1 MEKRGTDLAW
11 VLCWVMR
18 AAGCS
23 RVRRVGGVG
32 GERDCGVSVD
42 VPGAQ
47 QRSLS
52 RPCPVLGGRRW
63 RRTGPGVCRGG
74 GGKDNGDA
82 DISAGASCPVW
93 IKGS

>member
-1 MEKRGTDLAW
+1 M
-11 VLCWVMR
+11 
-18 AAGCS
+18 
-23 RVRRVGGVG
+23 G

-74 GGKDNGDA
+74 GGWWTMETPIFLPEPRAPFGSRAHNSFRPQA
-82 DISAGASCPVW
+82 AGGV
-93 IKGS
+93 GLGEH

>member
-32 GERDCGVSVD
+32 GVRCLGARGEVEAEAGRVLVLIHQLDCAVQVSLALQRDEDLGT
-42 VPGAQ
+42 
-47 QRSLS
+47 QRGNNRVFYCLRALRES
-52 RPCPVLGGRRW
+52 RW
-63 RRTGPGVCRGG
+63 
-74 GGKDNGDA
+74 
-82 DISAGASCPVW
+82 
-93 IKGS
+93 

>member
-1 MEKRGTDLAW
+1 MKWSEGGVGEKRWGTE
-11 VLCWVMR
+11 
-18 AAGCS
+18 
-23 RVRRVGGVG
+23 GGVG